1 MRVSLGL
8 DSAWRWLLRAP
19 LGLWVKVTVK
29 PESAAEALLARP
41 RPLCYVLERESQ
53 IDLAVLNGV
62 CSRLRLPR
70 PIRKLAAGPLRLE
83 QAFFELERRAGFV
96 GTRVDLRS
104 PAFLAH
110 LVDAAERHPEFDVDL
125 VPVAIFWGRAPNK
138 ERVWW
143 RLPFSENWA
152 LAGPVR
158 KVLTVALNGR
168 DTVVHF
174 GEPLRLR
181 DVLDTDVN
189 GSVAVRRA
197 MRLLRATLRAQR
209 ASTIGPDLSHRRTV
223 VAQVLRSCQVRRIVK
238 RQAAGSQDQRRVVLL
253 RAQKIAT
260 EIAANYSQPFVTFAA
275 LALGKLWNRLYDGV
289 DFEHVEKLQEA
300 GDNAELIYVPCHRS
314 HMDYLLLS
322 YVLYRK
328 GFALPHVAAGVNLNL
343 PIVGRFLRKGGAFFL
358 RRSFKGDALYA
369 AVFAKYLGVMMARG
383 HALEYFIEGGRSR
396 TGRLLAPRTGM
407 LAMTVRSYLNDP
419 RRRPVFIPVYFGYE
433 RIVEGN
439 TYRGELS
446 GAPKQTETV
455 LGLLKSLPALRS
467 KFGKV
472 HVNLGVPIEL
482 EPLLRARNPAWVGGP
497 LDDDAID
504 PDWLRDTVTELA
516 ARIMQRINAAAAV
529 TPINLVATAMLAT
542 ARQVMPERDLVRQLD
557 LYGRL
562 LRAAPYAPEVTL
574 SAATAPQMV
583 DYAIGMGYIER
594 QPHEL
599 GMLVHMSTENAILAT
614 YYRNNVLHLLAM
626 PSLLACCFLNNS
638 NMSEA
643 DIQRLAWRVYPYIGE
658 ELFLRWR
665 EGEVAELIREQLAT
679 FATLGLLKRSESGD
693 QWSRPEASTAQAMQ
707 LSLLAQ
713 ASLQTIERY
722 YLAIAVL
729 ARAGSGA
736 MSVPALLQACHL
748 MAQRM
753 SLMYGLAA
761 PEFFDKALF
770 RDFIEHLRR
779 RQVVSV
785 AANGT
790 LEFGAALDGVAADAQ
805 LVLSEQIRH
814 SILQVTHA

>member
-8 DSAWRWLLRAP
+8 DSAWRWLVRA
-19 LGLWVKVTVK
+19 LLSLWVDATVK
-29 PESAAEALLARP
+29 PDTAAEMLRARP
-41 RPLCYVLERESQ
+41 RPVCYVLERESQ
-53 IDLAVLNGV
+53 TDRAVLNSICGA
-62 CSRLRLPR
+62 LKLPR
-70 PIRKLAAGPLRLE
+70 PTRKLSANGRRLE
-83 QAFFELERRAGFV
+83 RAFFELERRAGFV
-96 GTRVDLRS
+96 GNRVDPRS
-104 PAFLAH
+104 PGLLTQ
-110 LVDAAERHPEFDVDL
+110 LVTAAKQDACFDVDFI
-125 VPVAIFWGRAPNK
+125 PVAIFWGRAPNK
-138 ERVWW
+138 EPVWW

-152 LAGPVR
+152 LAGHTR
-158 KVLTVALNGR
+158 KFLTVALNGR
-168 DTVVHF
+168 NTVVHF

-181 DVLDTDVN
+181 DVLDNDIS
-189 GSVAVRRA
+189 GPVAVRRV
-197 MRLLRATLRAQR
+197 MRSLRGTLRAQR
-209 ASTIGPDLSHRRTV
+209 ASTIGPDLSHRRTI
-223 VAQVLRSCQVRRIVK
+223 VAQVLRSRQVRRVV
-238 RQAAGSQDQRRVVLL
+238 RLETAGRPKQRRVVLL
-253 RAQKIAT
+253 RAQKIAV

-275 LALGKLWNRLYDGV
+275 LVLAKLWTRLYDGV
-289 DFEHVEKLQEA
+289 EFEHVEKLREA
-300 GDNAELIYVPCHRS
+300 GVDAELIYVPCHRS

-328 GFALPHVAAGVNLNL
+328 GFAMPHVAAGANLDL

-383 HALEYFIEGGRSR
+383 HSLEYFIEGGRSR

-407 LAMTVRSYLNDP
+407 LTMTVRSYLNDP

-433 RIVEGN
+433 RIVEGK
-439 TYRGELS
+439 TYLGELS
-446 GAPKQTETV
+446 GAPKQKETV

-467 KFGKV
+467 QFGKA
-472 HVNLGVPIEL
+472 HVNLGAPIEL
-482 EPLLRARNPAWVGGP
+482 DRLLRARNPAWAGGP

-504 PDWLRDTVTELA
+504 TTWLRDSVADLA
-516 ARIMQRINAAAAV
+516 ASVMQRINAAAAV

-542 ARQVMPERDLVRQLD
+542 PRQVLPETDLVRQLE

-562 LRAAPYAPEVTL
+562 LRAAPYAAEVTL
-574 SAATAPQMV
+574 SAATASQMV

-599 GMLVHMSTENAILAT
+599 GMLVRMSSENAILAT
-614 YYRNNVLHLLAM
+614 YYRNNILHLLAM

-638 NMSEA
+638 TLREA
-643 DIQRLAWRVYPYIGE
+643 DIQRLAWRVYPYIAE

-665 EGEVAELIREQLAT
+665 EDEVPLLIREQLAT

-693 QWSRPEASTAQAMQ
+693 SWSRPEASSAQSMQ

-722 YLAIAVL
+722 YLAISVL

-736 MSVPALLQACHL
+736 MSVAALLQACHL

-753 SLMYGLAA
+753 SLMYGLAS

-779 RQVVSV
+779 RQVISV

-790 LEFGAALDGVAADAQ
+790 LEFGAALGGVAADAQ